1 MQPQRSPLAPT
12 PAGDSADDKPIDGIV
27 VAPDAYSFGELI
39 RHKEFERMTQAELRD
54 AERLVDLLRPKL
66 ELRRTRRQ
74 ELHDHGRTLAPRAMY
89 RRNLATGGDLV
100 NGSGGGEL
108 AGRDRSS

>member
-1 MQPQRSPLAPT
+1 MPCSIASGEPGDPRSRSPRSPRSFQ
-12 PAGDSADDKPIDGIV
+12 PADDKPIDGIV

-74 ELHDHGRTLAPRAMY
+74 A
-89 RRNLATGGDLV
+89 
-100 NGSGGGEL
+100 
-108 AGRDRSS
+108 